1 MSSPPAGNA
10 SGAPGPDWYPD
21 PSIPG
26 YIRYWN
32 GTSWVPGSSRPEPR
46 DGEPRPTPPAGPDV
60 PGGAPAQ
67 GAVAGAAATP
77 ELPSAHG
84 GSEPVADQGDAAE
97 PDAERGSA
105 LPELRRRGDVSPA
118 QPEPA
123 PAWSA
128 EAGQRQGGADQRVT
142 WGSDEDVSTSPVA
155 AAGRVDPRGQFQ
167 RTPAEGARTSSP
179 REPRT
184 PSVPEPREPEPAQ
197 DPTRAPSADE
207 QRAEDQPARPKPEDR
222 RDRAPEPDAR
232 EQTVGLRL
240 ADIQGAAPWRQQ
252 VHDLAQPQQQ
262 SPPQEQGA
270 AAVAPPALKPPA
282 RQAPPG
288 QPQQQPPQQT
298 PQQTPQQAPQ
308 QQPPRQQPPQ
318 GPPPQRQQP
327 GPAAP
332 PPGVPG
338 QQGPQP
344 AGPGAYGY
352 PPPGPGGPGGGPM
365 AGPPPVGQ
373 GGYGYPQSGPP
384 PAGQGAPPGPSGPGG
399 GYGYPHSA
407 SPQSAPPEP
416 QPQPLRSAADSP
428 FVQPDMLTAQITPR
442 RGDPAF
448 ADVGNVYPAA
458 LGRRL
463 LARILDSL
471 LPIGGALLV
480 GWPFIDKARDHIQ
493 QQIDAAEHAG
503 VTRDIWLIDGT
514 TGGYLAMVLGV
525 FLGVGLL
532 LEALPTAIWGR
543 SLGKAA
549 LRLRVLDVER
559 QSGPSFGAA
568 LLRWLVYSVLGV
580 LVIGVVNVLW
590 CLRDRPWRQCWHDK
604 AAGTFVAAG

>member
-46 DGEPRPTPPAGPDV
+46 EGEPRPTPPPAPDGPGDAPLRGAVLEPGAARELPGAGGESDPAAE
-60 PGGAPAQ
+60 PGGA
-67 GAVAGAAATP
+67 
-77 ELPSAHG
+77 EL
-84 GSEPVADQGDAAE
+84 EAE
-97 PDAERGSA
+97 HGSA

-118 QPEPA
+118 RPEA
-123 PAWSA
+123 GPAWG
-128 EAGQRQGGADQRVT
+128 EAAQQQGGGADQRVT

-167 RTPAEGARTSSP
+167 RTPAEGSQTAAP
-179 REPRT
+179 RETPRT
-184 PSVPEPREPEPAQ
+184 PSVPEPREPEAAPAREERAEAQ
-197 DPTRAPSADE
+197 PTRQE
-207 QRAEDQPARPKPEDR
+207 PKPEE
-222 RDRAPEPDAR
+222 RAPEPDPR

-240 ADIQGAAPWRQQ
+240 SDIQGAAPWRQQ
-252 VHDLAQPQQQ
+252 VHELAQPQQQ
-262 SPPQEQGA
+262 QPAQQQPQQQQQPGPA
-270 AAVAPPALKPPA
+270 AAGAPPVLTPPA

-288 QPQQQPPQQT
+288 QPPQQPPQQ
-298 PQQTPQQAPQ
+298 
-308 QQPPRQQPPQ
+308 QPQQPPQ
-318 GPPPQRQQP
+318 AQPPQQRQP

-332 PPGVPG
+332 APGVPA

-352 PPPGPGGPGGGPM
+352 PPPGPGGLGGAPIS
-365 AGPPPVGQ
+365 APPPA
-373 GGYGYPQSGPP
+373 GGYGYPQSAGPQP
-384 PAGQGAPPGPSGPGG
+384 
-399 GYGYPHSA
+399 
-407 SPQSAPPEP
+407 APPEP
-416 QPQPLRSAADSP
+416 QPQPLRPAADSP

-471 LPIGGALLV
+471 LPVGGALLI
-480 GWPFIDKARDHIQ
+480 GWPLIDKARDHIQ
-493 QQIDAAEHAG
+493 EQIDAAEHAG

-532 LEALPTAIWGR
+532 VEALPTAIWGR

-549 LRLRVLDVER
+549 LRLRVLDVVR

-568 LLRWLVYSVLGV
+568 LLRWLVYSVLGF
-580 LVIGVVNVLW
+580 LVIGLVNVLW
-590 CLRDRPWRQCWHDK
+590 CVRDRPWRQCWHDK